1 MVNEAIEYIVLAVSG
16 CLEMFRQL
24 LVATGTTELWIAGIM
39 FFVVMSVLILPLRGG
54 HAIGPSGFAGFLAN
68 KVNRHRKTDKDD

>member
-1 MVNEAIEYIVLAVSG
+1 MVNEAIGYVVYAVSG

-24 LVATGTTELWIAGIM
+24 LEATGTINLWIAGIL
-39 FFVVMSVLILPLRGG
+39 FTVVMSVLLLPLRGG